1 MTGDLSI
8 YDNAKYWVAQYEAV
22 DEVKEYRDKAAAIQ
36 AYAKQANDYELE
48 RKAAHARVRA
58 ERRAGELWRDSEKQH
73 GARGVGSNQHKKAEV
88 ESSASTPPTLKELG
102 ITKDQASKWQQLA
115 NVPEDEFEKA
125 LESSPTPSAHSI
137 LKSRKPDPEPKRMD
151 ETALYLWGRLVD
163 FENKVFTRSLDD
175 LLGEMTD
182 AMRKDCE
189 RILPKLHQWL
199 GGINERKT

>member
-1 MTGDLSI
+1 MVDHSTSTNISL
-8 YDNAKYWVAQYEAV
+8 YDNAKYWIAQYEAV

-58 ERRAGELWRDSEKQH
+58 ERRAGELLKEQEKAKGGEQYH
-73 GARGVGSNQHKKAEV
+73 RS
-88 ESSASTPPTLKELG
+88 SSATSAQPLPTLTEIR
-102 ITKDQASKWQQLA
+102 ITKDQSSKWQQLA

-137 LKSRKPDPEPKRMD
+137 LKSRKTDPPPKRMD

-163 FENKVFTRSLDD
+163 FENKVLSRSLDD

-182 AMRKDCE
+182 AMRLDCE
-189 RILPKLHQWL
+189 RIIPKLNDWL
-199 GGINERKT
+199 GGQ

>member
-1 MTGDLSI
+1 MESNSAQNEISI
-8 YDNAKYWVAQYEAV
+8 YDNAKYWIAQYEAV

-58 ERRAGELWRDSEKQH
+58 ERRAGELLKDSEKAK
-73 GARGVGSNQHKKAEV
+73 GNQHV
-88 ESSASTPPTLKELG
+88 NSAKSNDTTEQVPTLSQIG
-102 ITKDQASKWQQLA
+102 ITKDQSSKWQQLA

-125 LESSPTPSAHSI
+125 LETSPTPSAHSI
-137 LKSRKPDPEPKRMD
+137 LKARKTEPPPKRMD

-163 FENKVFTRSLDD
+163 FENKVLSRSLDD

-182 AMRKDCE
+182 AMRIDCE
-189 RILPKLHQWL
+189 RIIPKLNDWI
-199 GGINERKT
+199 GD